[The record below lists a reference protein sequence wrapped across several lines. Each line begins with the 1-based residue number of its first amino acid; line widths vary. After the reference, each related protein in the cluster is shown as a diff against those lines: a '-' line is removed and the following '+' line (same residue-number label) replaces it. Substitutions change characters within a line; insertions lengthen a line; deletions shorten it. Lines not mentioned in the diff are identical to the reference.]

1 MEKKVSRNGHLS
13 FSFCSWF
20 QGQIC
25 PKNKGGLSLRL
36 QNQFQNKGQ
45 WPFIY
50 VHTKCW
56 MNSQKG
62 YVFRKEE
69 LVKKTCGLKVGLPVK
84 DNKKHGRPTIDLSS
98 QYYFVA
104 TKEDRV
110 SKVHQSSSLPIYFGI
125 HFSQSLQYF
134 FLQTANSAETG
145 SFIKLLH
152 NHYGYY
158 YL

>member
-20 QGQIC
+20 WGQIC

-36 QNQFQNKGQ
+36 QNQFQNEGQ

-69 LVKKTCGLKVGLPVK
+69 LVKKTCGLKVGLRVK

-110 SKVHQSSSLPIYFGI
+110 SKVHQSSLSLYILGFTFPNLYSI
-125 HFSQSLQYF
+125 
-134 FLQTANSAETG
+134 FLQTLP
-145 SFIKLLH
+145 KLAHSL
-152 NHYGYY
+152 NYSITTM
-158 YL
+158 